1 MLDQGVRDEKVLAV
15 VNNDPRYTEVCNY
28 TDIYTHILREVEHFF
43 SIYKDLEGKRTK
55 MMGWQDDQAARK
67 IILESRDRFLDAKA
81 A

>member
-1 MLDQGVRDEKVLAV
+1 VLAV

-28 TDIYTHILREVEHFF
+28 TDIYSHILREVEHFF

-55 MMGWQDDQAARK
+55 AIAWHDDNEARRV
-67 IILESRDRFLDAKA
+67 IVESRDRFTGAKA